1 MKKKILAMMG
11 LCALCGGAMSQT
23 VTVADVNA
31 RPGETVAFSLNL
43 SDGKAATY
51 TALSFDVQFPESGFT
66 TTGTY
71 KVSDAWTGAMAVVGD
86 VDATGLAT
94 IPFAS
99 AETITGSDVEN
110 LVSVSFKVDES
121 IELGTYD
128 VTLKNILF
136 EYGMSDKDNAPDV
149 TFHVNVSSSILLDEA
164 SATMPEAATGVD
176 VRVLRTIKADEWSTI
191 CLPFAMTEEQVTAAF
206 GSDVK
211 LGDFTGYATEEDD
224 DANIVGITVNFD
236 AVSAIDAN
244 HPYVIK
250 TSQDITEFSVSS
262 VDIDAEE
269 EPTVAAV
276 KRTKKQ
282 WSEMI
287 GTNNAKTVTEMENCL
302 FLSGGKFW
310 YAKGDK
316 EFKAFRGYFDFY
328 DVITSVEEAGARISI
343 SFDGHVTGIEDRMVM
358 KGDGRYYNLRG
369 QHVEHPSKGVYITN
383 GKKVVVK

>member
-1 MKKKILAMMG
+1 VKVAG
-11 LCALCGGAMSQT
+11 LSLSSKPLIGTSGDLLTFTIKPATTLTAGQT
-23 VTVADVNA
+23 
-31 RPGETVAFSLNL
+31 
-43 SDGKAATY
+43 
-51 TALSFDVQFPESGFT
+51 FT
-66 TTGTY
+66 GY
-71 KVSDAWTGAMAVVGD
+71 
-86 VDATGLAT
+86 
-94 IPFAS
+94 I
-99 AETITGSDVEN
+99 
-110 LVSVSFKVDES
+110 
-121 IELGTYD
+121 
-128 VTLKNILF
+128 KNILIVPVEGTKKTLADASF
-136 EYGMSDKDNAPDV
+136 TV
-149 TFHVNVSSSILLDEA
+149 TIGEPADLRTVLDETSTSLPA
-164 SATMPEAATGVD
+164 AATGVD
-176 VRVLRTIKADEWSTI
+176 VRVKRTIKGGEWSTI
-191 CLPFAMTEEQVTAAF
+191 CLPFAMTQAQCQEAF
-206 GSDVK
+206 GDDVQ
-211 LGDFTGYATEEDD
+211 LGDFAGYDTEEDAD
-224 DANIVGITVNFD
+224 ENIVGITVNFN
-236 AVSAIDAN
+236 AVSAIEAN

-250 TSQDITEFSVSS
+250 TGKDVTEFTLDG

-343 SFDGHVTGIEDRMVM
+343 SFDGTATGIEDNMVV

>member
-1 MKKKILAMMG
+1 MKKFILS
-11 LCALCGGAMSQT
+11 LSALLSLAAGAQT
-23 VTVADVNA
+23 VSVADVETL
-31 RPGETVAFSLNL
+31 PGETVTATLNFTAPA
-43 SDGKAATY
+43 DTY
-51 TALSFDVQFPESGFT
+51 EGLYFEMQFPVTGFA
-66 TTGTY
+66 TTGNTNGWAGLVQVGSMNEGLVKITTADSKAFTNVALQVEFTVDNTVAVGVY
-71 KVSDAWTGAMAVVGD
+71 EVKVANIQFMNDID
-86 VDATGLAT
+86 K
-94 IPFAS
+94 
-99 AETITGSDVEN
+99 
-110 LVSVSFKVDES
+110 VSVS
-121 IELGTYD
+121 
-128 VTLKNILF
+128 
-136 EYGMSDKDNAPDV
+136 DV
-149 TFHVNVSSSILLDEA
+149 TFNVNVSNRITLDEN
-164 SATMPEAATGVD
+164 ATEAPAAATGVN
-176 VRVLRTIKADEWSTI
+176 VRVKRTINAGEWSTI

-224 DANIVGITVNFD
+224 DANIVGITVNFK
-236 AVSAIDAN
+236 AVSAIEAN

-250 TSQDITEFSVSS
+250 TGKDITEFTLDG

-276 KRTKKQ
+276 KRTRKQ

-343 SFDGHVTGIEDRMVM
+343 SFDGTATGIEDNMVM